1 MKWVLPF
8 CTAVVW
14 VSPVAAAEPQLAE
27 SKLPHSSVS
36 VAVEPQLDDGRLV
49 IKIAAMNG
57 TAAPV
62 PFGPGSVSISSVAGQ
77 PIALSS
83 LQKLINN
90 VRLAAGMKPEAVPF
104 STPTAGAYAAPQM
117 QVNSAGQ
124 ADVSNYTG
132 GSAIGSEEAIRQ
144 SNTLSQRSKP
154 SIDRKTADA
163 QIATLKQA
171 ILQNTTIAPGQIAVG
186 QIVSEKLKFKK
197 NEDRTLHLR
206 VRVAGDEHGFTL
218 AAPGD

>member
-1 MKWVLPF
+1 MRRCRPRPQECKLENQGVNRMKWVLPF

-27 SKLPHSSVS
+27 FKLPHSSVS
-36 VAVEPQLDDGRLV
+36 VAVEPQLERRTSGHQDCRDERHGCSCSIR
-49 IKIAAMNG
+49 
-57 TAAPV
+57 
-62 PFGPGSVSISSVAGQ
+62 PGSVSISSVAGQ

-132 GSAIGSEEAIRQ
+132 GSAIGFKKPFGSPTRYPKDRSRRSTARRRTRRSPRSSRRFSRI
-144 SNTLSQRSKP
+144 QRSLPVRSP
-154 SIDRKTADA
+154 SAKSS
-163 QIATLKQA
+163 
-171 ILQNTTIAPGQIAVG
+171 V
-186 QIVSEKLKFKK
+186 K
-197 NEDRTLHLR
+197 N
-206 VRVAGDEHGFTL
+206 
-218 AAPGD
+218 